1 MQFNERYKSSIERK
15 MEEEMVQANTT
26 TSKSTAANTM
36 THAAA
41 PLPDIAPVDI
51 GARRLSWTRLM
62 LEKKDSTP
70 VHDVDDSSMRT
81 PLLDSVTRRKE
92 SLKRRKMSDMPLKEP
107 TRNISVH
114 VLIKNLDVDD
124 QAELE

>member
-1 MQFNERYKSSIERK
+1 
-15 MEEEMVQANTT
+15 
-26 TSKSTAANTM
+26 
-36 THAAA
+36 
-41 PLPDIAPVDI
+41 
-51 GARRLSWTRLM
+51 M